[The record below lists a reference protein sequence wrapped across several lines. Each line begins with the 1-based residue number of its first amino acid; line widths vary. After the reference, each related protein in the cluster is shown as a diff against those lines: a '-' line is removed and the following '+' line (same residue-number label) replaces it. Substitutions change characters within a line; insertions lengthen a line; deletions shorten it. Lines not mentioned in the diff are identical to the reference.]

1 MLWSNKK
8 TNENPASPLEENRVG
23 FALLNLFHIIIIPRI
38 APTLLTEQGTMKF
51 YGYNKCGTCRKAQK
65 FLDGKNVKYQSIDIT
80 ETPPP
85 KTVLKK
91 ALKSRELKKLF
102 NTSGVQYK
110 ELNIKDKL
118 KGMTEAQ
125 ALDLLASNGRLVKRP
140 IAVDGD
146 RVTVGFDEA
155 EYKKVWLLPGGGT
168 G

>member
-1 MLWSNKK
+1 
-8 TNENPASPLEENRVG
+8 
-23 FALLNLFHIIIIPRI
+23 
-38 APTLLTEQGTMKF
+38 MKF

-65 FLDGKNVKYQSIDIT
+65 FLNAKQVKYQSIDIT
-80 ETPPP
+80 ESPPP

-91 ALKSRELKKLF
+91 ALQSRELKKLF

-118 KGMTEAQ
+118 KSMTEAQ
-125 ALDLLASNGRLVKRP
+125 ALDLLASNGRLIKRP

-146 RVTVGFDEA
+146 RITVGFDEN